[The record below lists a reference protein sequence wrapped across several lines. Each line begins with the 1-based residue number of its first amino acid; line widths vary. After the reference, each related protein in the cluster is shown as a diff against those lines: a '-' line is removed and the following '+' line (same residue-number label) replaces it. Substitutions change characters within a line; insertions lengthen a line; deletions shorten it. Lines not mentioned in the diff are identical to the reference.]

1 MSFEECV
8 RKGIGI
14 AYVSEGH
21 SPFQNVLYGTD
32 VNFHHEGG
40 KYIRLLKIRCR
51 MIYEGI
57 KHNTILNSGCSTLLL
72 RNLDFDDL
80 YSASLKEEEE
90 EVEENSNCFILF
102 LL

>member
-14 AYVSEGH
+14 AYVSEGY
-21 SPFQNVLYGTD
+21 SPFQNVICGTG

-40 KYIRLLKIRCR
+40 KSIHLFKIICS
-51 MIYEGI
+51 MIDEGI

-90 EVEENSNCFILF
+90 EVEENSSCYM